1 MRLPPSLTAL
11 IEELRKLPGIGP
23 KNASRLAFFIMGSSR
38 ERAEALARAVVQV
51 KEKVVLCRRCH
62 GLSEE
67 ELCAVCSDP
76 ARTEAILCV
85 VQTPRDLL
93 AVEGSGV
100 FSGRYHVLSGALSPM
115 KGIGPEDIRA
125 AELADRVRAEGVRE
139 VIVATNLDVEGEATA
154 SYLAAVLKPL
164 GVKVTRI
171 ARGLPLGGSL
181 EQADTVTLGM
191 AVDGRSEL

>member
-11 IEELRKLPGIGP
+11 EEELRKLPGIGP
-23 KNASRLAFFIMGSSR
+23 KNASRLAFFILGASR
-38 ERAEALARAVVQV
+38 ERAEALARAVIQV
-51 KEKVVLCRRCH
+51 KEKVVVCRRCH

-67 ELCAVCSDP
+67 DLCAVCSDP
-76 ARTEAILCV
+76 ERAASVLCV
-85 VQTPRDLL
+85 VQTARDLI
-93 AVEGSGV
+93 AVEGSGA
-100 FSGRYHVLSGALSPM
+100 FRGRYHVLSGVLSPM
-115 KGIGPEDIRA
+115 RGIGPEDIRA
-125 AELADRVRAEGVRE
+125 AELVDRVREEGVRE

-171 ARGLPLGGSL
+171 ARGLPIGGSL

-191 AVDGRSEL
+191 AMDGRSEL